1 MYRTILAPLDGSPL
15 AEFVLPYVEELNS
28 RFGGKIILLR
38 AYPKEEASQAGTHQ
52 AYVDGV
58 AQAVRGRLGAKA
70 DVESVVVAGDPNREI
85 VDYARKEE
93 VTLIAAVAR
102 GQSGAG
108 LWPVGSTADKVIR
121 ETGKPVL
128 VIRAAASKAVP
139 DQGILNRVLV
149 PLDGSKLSEAILPYV
164 EGLIA
169 GASAK
174 AKPKAEVTLFQV
186 QEAAKYGLAEG
197 GYKLP
202 NLQALEASARSYL
215 DGMGTGLR
223 AKGVAVES
231 QVSTGVRSV
240 DQEIL
245 QFAHSSNANLIAMS
259 THGRSGFSKIFLGS
273 MADRVLHS
281 GDVPLLL
288 VKSAEA

>member
-1 MYRTILAPLDGSPL
+1 MYRTILAPLDGSAL

-28 RFGGKIILLR
+28 RLGGRMILLR
-38 AYPKEEASQAGTHQ
+38 AYPKEEASRSGTHQ

-58 AQAVRGRLGAKA
+58 AQAVRERLGAKA

-102 GQSGAG
+102 GESGAG

-128 VIRAAASKAVP
+128 VIRAAASKAAP
-139 DQGILNRVLV
+139 EKGILNRVLV
-149 PLDGSKLSEAILPYV
+149 PLDGSKLSEGILPYV
-164 EGLIA
+164 EAIIA
-169 GASAK
+169 GASGK
-174 AKPKAEVTLFQV
+174 AKAEVTLFQV
-186 QEAAKYGLAEG
+186 MEAVKYGVAEG

-202 NLQALEASARSYL
+202 DVQALGASARSYL
-215 DGMGTGLR
+215 DEMGAGLR

-231 QVSTGVRSV
+231 QVSTGIRSV

-245 QFAHSSNANLIAMS
+245 QFAHTSNANLIAMS

-273 MADRVLHS
+273 VADRVLHS

-288 VKSAEA
+288 VKPAQA

>member
-15 AEFVLPYVEELNS
+15 AEFILPYVEELNS
-28 RFGGKIILLR
+28 RLGGRIILLR
-38 AYPKEEASQAGTHQ
+38 AYPTAEASLTGTHQ

-58 AQAVRGRLGAKA
+58 AEAIRGRLGAKA
-70 DVESVVVAGDPNREI
+70 VVESVVVAGDPNREI

-93 VTLIAAVAR
+93 VTLIAGVAR
-102 GQSGAG
+102 GQAGVG

-128 VIRAAASKAVP
+128 VIKAVASKAVP
-139 DQGILNRVLV
+139 ETGILSRVLV

-164 EGLIA
+164 EALVSGMS
-169 GASAK
+169 GK
-174 AKPKAEVTLFQV
+174 AKAEVTLFQAL
-186 QEAAKYGLAEG
+186 EAVKYGVAEG
-197 GYKLP
+197 GYKMP
-202 NLQALEASARSYL
+202 NVQALVASARSYL
-215 DGMGTGLR
+215 DEMGAGLR
-223 AKGVAVES
+223 DKGVAVQS
-231 QVSTGVRSV
+231 QVSTGIRSV

-259 THGRSGFSKIFLGS
+259 THGRSGFSKLFLGS

-288 VKSAEA
+288 VKPAQA